1 VRDDGSDAGGS
12 APTLFGEE
20 LEAIM
25 SLEVLERPVRDETV
39 EASLLF
45 LQPSGQRPRLD
56 YTTGSSVGD
65 VTEIYT
71 PHTVTI
77 RDAREIDASADV
89 HGFELVRHESSID
102 FLHEDQIADI
112 GRAEASSLLREA
124 TGAAR
129 VFVFDHTFRKRTPEA
144 PRQPSVRV
152 HVDYTERSAPRR
164 LRDFLP
170 EEAETLLK
178 KRFAYFSV
186 WRGVRHSVQDYPL
199 VLGDARSFAASDLV
213 ATDVVYGDRT
223 GEIYNVAYDPGQRWY
238 YYPDLALDEV
248 LLIKCYDSRK
258 DIARF
263 TPHTAFKNPLTPAGA
278 PPRESIEF
286 RAIAFFD

>member
-1 VRDDGSDAGGS
+1 
-12 APTLFGEE
+12 
-20 LEAIM
+20 M
-25 SLEVLERPVRDETV
+25 SLEVLEPPARDETV
-39 EASLLF
+39 AASLLF
-45 LQPSGQRPRLD
+45 LQPSGRRPRLD
-56 YTTGSSVGD
+56 YTTGSSIGE

-71 PHTVTI
+71 PRTVTI
-77 RDAREIDASADV
+77 RDARGIDASADV
-89 HGFELVRHESSID
+89 HGFELVRHKSSID

-112 GRAEASSLLREA
+112 GRAEAASLLREA

-129 VFVFDHTFRKRTPEA
+129 VFVFDHTLRRRAPDA

-152 HVDYTERSAPRR
+152 HVDYTERSGPQR
-164 LRDFLP
+164 LRDLLP

-186 WRGVRHSVQDYPL
+186 WRGIRHSVEDYPL
-199 VLGDARSFAASDLV
+199 VLGDARSFAASDLLE
-213 ATDVVYGDRT
+213 TDIVYDDRI
-223 GEIYNVAYDPGQRWY
+223 GEIYSTTYDPRQRWY
-238 YYPDLALDEV
+238 YYPALALDEV

-258 DIARF
+258 DVARF

-278 PPRESIEF
+278 PPRESIDF

>member
-1 VRDDGSDAGGS
+1 
-12 APTLFGEE
+12 
-20 LEAIM
+20 M
-25 SLEVLERPVRDETV
+25 SLEVLEPPVRDETV

-45 LQPSGQRPRLD
+45 LQPSGRRPRLD
-56 YTTGSSVGD
+56 YTSGSSIGD

-71 PHTVTI
+71 PRTVTI
-77 RDAREIDASADV
+77 RDARRIDASADL

-102 FLHEDQIADI
+102 FLDEGLIAEI
-112 GRAEASSLLREA
+112 GRAEAAALLREA

-129 VFVFDHTFRKRTPEA
+129 VFVFDHTLRKREPNA

-152 HVDYTERSAPRR
+152 HVDYTEKSGPQR

-170 EEAETLLK
+170 EEAEALLK

-213 ATDVVYGDRT
+213 ATDVVYGDRV
-223 GEIYNVAYDPGQRWY
+223 GEIYNAAYDPRQRWY

-248 LLIKCYDSRK
+248 LLIKCFDSRK
-258 DIARF
+258 DVARF
-263 TPHTAFKNPLTPAGA
+263 TPHTAFKNPLTPPAA